1 MTKEKARYQ
10 SLAAS
15 GAALIT
21 FIGVCHEVVGAELF
35 PWGPSFFGGP
45 IGWNAVG
52 LFAIATGL
60 ALLGGTLQLYHFP
73 VVAVSILAALVGAF
87 FLIVTAVLHHQF
99 HLFALVGSISGAA
112 TAYCHRE
119 AA

>member
-1 MTKEKARYQ
+1 MTKEQALYQ
-10 SLAAS
+10 SLAAC

-21 FIGVCHEVVGAELF
+21 FIGICHEVVGAELF
-35 PWGPSFFGGP
+35 PWGPAFLDGP

-52 LFAIATGL
+52 LFAIAAGV
-60 ALLGGTLQLYHFP
+60 ALLGGTLHLYRFP
-73 VVAVSILAALVGAF
+73 VVAFSILAALIGAF

-99 HLFALVGSISGAA
+99 HLFALVGSISGVV
-112 TAYCHRE
+112 TAYFHHS